1 MRGVAVT
8 GAFKKDLKRMIKRGC
23 NEEALFEVVELLRK
37 NQKLPTRNRDH
48 WLKGNYI
55 GRRECHIRPDWLLIY
70 KLEEGFVILERT
82 RTHTDLFD

>member
-23 NEEALFEVVELLRK
+23 NEEELFEVVELLRK
-37 NQKLPTRNRDH
+37 NQELPPRNRDH

-70 KLEEGFVILERT
+70 RLEEGFIILERT
-82 RTHTDLFD
+82 GTHTDLFD